1 MPFPAGYVELLEA
14 LAEAF
19 TYYRQ
24 RTGVSPLLVGGAAAA
39 IMTAGAFMSGDFDI
53 IAEDDAA
60 LAEALE
66 QAGFVIDG
74 RPGRLRGGFYHP
86 DFPEYGV
93 EQVSGP
99 PFDGRSDTG
108 RSFIVCFHDD
118 HRLTLP
124 AFEDLIADRLGQ
136 HAVASASD
144 PSRLHQ
150 ARAIL
155 SMAKEIDV
163 LYLAK
168 RVMEEGGDLNLLDLG
183 WFS

>member
-53 IAEDDAA
+53 IAEDDIAF
-60 LAEALE
+60 AEALE
-66 QAGFVIDG
+66 QAGFVIDR

-99 PFDGRSDTG
+99 PFDGRSD
-108 RSFIVCFHDD
+108 RERLFVVRFHGE
-118 HRLTLP
+118 HSLTLP

-144 PSRLHQ
+144 PSRLLQ
-150 ARAIL
+150 AQAIL
-155 SMAKEIDV
+155 SIAKEVDV
-163 LYLAK
+163 HYLK
-168 RVMEEGGDLNLLDLG
+168 QRVIEEGGDLNLLDLRP
-183 WFS
+183 FS